1 MRSFVISLV
10 LLASIGC
17 KQQPTLD
24 PFSAYG
30 PATIAP
36 PSTGTA
42 GRADPYYRKTL
53 SSTNRY
59 GPSAQTVFTSDQ
71 NAGRTEVADQRGNVQ
86 AGINDNTS
94 KMQWRSPVNDGYS
107 NDPLEAEVVGS
118 GRARPRLPAS
128 RRLGRASTPSATDE
142 PVIIDQNA
150 IGGSGALSGSYQGLP
165 PTPRVDQQ
173 VAPASFQQ
181 PASTGSGWQSRY

>member
-1 MRSFVISLV
+1 MRWFVLCLL

-17 KQQPTLD
+17 KQPSTLD

-30 PATIAP
+30 PQTITP
-36 PSTGTA
+36 PPTGTA
-42 GRADPYYRKTL
+42 GRDDPYYRKSL

-71 NAGRTEVADQRGNVQ
+71 NAERVDVADQRGNVQ
-86 AGINDNTS
+86 AGFNDNTS
-94 KMQWRSPVNDGYS
+94 NVQWRSPVNDGVS
-107 NDPLEAEVVGS
+107 NQPLDADVVGS
-118 GRARPRLPAS
+118 GRARPHIPRS
-128 RRLGRASTPSATDE
+128 RRLGQVASPPSDE

-150 IGGSGALSGSYQGLP
+150 IGASDGFGGSYQGIP
-165 PTPRVDQQ
+165 PTPRVDRQ

-181 PASTGSGWQSRY
+181 PTGASGGWQSRY